1 MRGPFCRP
9 AACWQWPPAGSTCM
23 QCRHHPCLCFSFELL
38 HAFHAFETSSCLCHG
53 MAVAS
58 RSMCLL
64 REIRFSSERN
74 FQYVSGVRAVTA
86 MDVDGNDMDFG
97 LEGSEEDG
105 ADEAGSSSDEPAL
118 APRAQVSTT

>member
-1 MRGPFCRP
+1 
-9 AACWQWPPAGSTCM
+9 
-23 QCRHHPCLCFSFELL
+23 
-38 HAFHAFETSSCLCHG
+38 